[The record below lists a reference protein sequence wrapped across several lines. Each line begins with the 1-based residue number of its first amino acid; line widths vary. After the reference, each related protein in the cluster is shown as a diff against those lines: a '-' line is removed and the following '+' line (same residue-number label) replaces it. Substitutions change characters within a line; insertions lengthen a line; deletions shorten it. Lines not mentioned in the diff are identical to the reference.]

1 MPVNPQVL
9 AAGAAIAFL
18 ASICQ
23 SVTGFGFAL
32 VMAPLITAVWAVK
45 PGIASTVMLSLFGNL
60 VLLREVRGHVSVSR
74 VGGLLAGFALGAVP
88 GVLVFEKVDEDALRI
103 TVGVA
108 VLLATIAVYRA
119 PEINHGHDGL
129 GVRMLAG
136 AISGAIGSST
146 SLSGPPV
153 VLYLVGRVRE
163 IDAFRAT
170 VLAYFV
176 PSSVLVLVSYL
187 VVGQITGDVL
197 LVVAF
202 GAPAVLLGMPVGAWL
217 RNHLDPDRFRVV
229 VLAVL
234 IAASAS
240 VIASTLLR

>member
-1 MPVNPQVL
+1 VV
-9 AAGAAIAFL
+9 AAGVAIAFL
-18 ASICQ
+18 ASVCQ

-32 VMAPLITAVWAVK
+32 VMVPLITIVWAVK
-45 PGIASTVMLSLFGNL
+45 PGVAATVLLSLFGNL
-60 VLLREVRGHVSVSR
+60 MLLREVRGHVSAHR
-74 VGGLLAGFALGAVP
+74 VGGLLGGFAIGLVP
-88 GVLVFEKVDEDALRI
+88 GVFVFEKVDEDALRI
-103 TVGVA
+103 AVGA
-108 VLLATIAVYRA
+108 IVLMATLLVYRA
-119 PEINHGHDGL
+119 PEIDRGHDGL
-129 GVRMLAG
+129 GLRMVTG

-176 PSSVLVLVSYL
+176 PSSLIVLISYAI
-187 VVGQITGDVL
+187 VGQITGDVL
-197 LVVAF
+197 LLAAV
-202 GAPAVLLGMPVGAWL
+202 GAPAVLIGNPVGAWL
-217 RNHLDPDRFRVV
+217 RGHLDADRFRIV

-234 IAASAS
+234 IGASIS

>member
-1 MPVNPQVL
+1 MV

-32 VMAPLITAVWAVK
+32 VMVPLITIVWAVK
-45 PGIASTVMLSLFGNL
+45 PAVAATVLLSLFGNL
-60 VLLREVRGHVSVSR
+60 MLLREVRGHVSVPR
-74 VGGLLAGFALGAVP
+74 VGGLLAGFAIGLVP
-88 GVLVFEKVDEDALRI
+88 GVLIFEKVGEDALRI
-103 TVGVA
+103 AVGA
-108 VLLATIAVYRA
+108 IVLIATFLVYRA
-119 PEINHGHDGL
+119 PEIDRGHDGL
-129 GVRMLAG
+129 GLRMVTG

-176 PSSVLVLVSYL
+176 PSSVIVLASYAL
-187 VVGQITGDVL
+187 VGQITGDVL
-197 LVVAF
+197 LLAAVAT
-202 GAPAVLLGMPVGAWL
+202 PAVLIGNPVGAWL
-217 RNHLDPDRFRVV
+217 RGHLDAERFRVV

-234 IAASAS
+234 VGASIS
-240 VIASTLLR
+240 VIVSTILR

>member
-1 MPVNPQVL
+1 MSPQVV

-18 ASICQ
+18 ASVCQ

-32 VMAPLITAVWAVK
+32 VMVPLITAIWAVK
-45 PGIASTVMLSLFGNL
+45 PGVAATVMLSLFGNL
-60 VLLREVRGHVSVSR
+60 MLLREVRGHVSAPR
-74 VGGLLAGFALGAVP
+74 VGGLLAGFAIGLVP
-88 GVLVFEKVDEDALRI
+88 GLLVFKKVDEDTLR
-103 TVGVA
+103 VA
-108 VLLATIAVYRA
+108 VGAIVLVATLALYRA
-119 PEINHGHDGL
+119 PEIDHGHDGFGL
-129 GVRMLAG
+129 RVLAG

-176 PSSVLVLVSYL
+176 PSSVLMFVSY
-187 VVGQITGDVL
+187 VIVGQVTRDVL
-197 LVVAF
+197 LMAAA

-217 RNHLDPDRFRVV
+217 RGHLDAQRFRIV
-229 VLAVL
+229 VLVVL
-234 IAASAS
+234 VAASVS
-240 VIASTLLR
+240 VVASTLLR